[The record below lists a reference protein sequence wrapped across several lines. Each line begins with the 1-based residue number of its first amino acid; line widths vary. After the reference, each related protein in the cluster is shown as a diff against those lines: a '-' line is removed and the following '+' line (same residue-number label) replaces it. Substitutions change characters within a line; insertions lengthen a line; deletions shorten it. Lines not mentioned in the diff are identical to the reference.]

1 MKINKIILAIAV
13 ILVSI
18 ISCKQ
23 EELELL
29 DPNVIVPQ
37 TFFQNSGELQ
47 SAVNGAY
54 SFLQSQGMYGRIGF
68 FLLDN
73 LSQENLGTDALQGG
87 LKAFMDYTYD
97 PSLGEFFTYWQAAYR
112 GINSCNFVM
121 EAAESG
127 LIQNVS
133 QEEIDQRLGEVHFL
147 RAYYYFNLTNLWGG
161 VPLPTST
168 AASETGGI
176 PKASQEAVYQLIIE
190 DLDFAVA
197 NLAEKANTQ
206 QGRATRGAALALK
219 GKAHLFL
226 GEWGEAKS
234 ALEDVTGYT
243 INGVAPRDNGNIA
256 GEFNDES
263 IFEINYSQ
271 EIGGDQWN
279 ATGNGVRETTFRG
292 IEYSPLNFAN
302 IIVRPSL
309 LAEYEN
315 DDPRIK
321 AYFYSAGDA
330 FGGTTYAPGSQ
341 LPISGPVAFG
351 DALQDG
357 NLPLVFTLSS
367 PAWRK
372 YQNLDTRLS
381 DGFEYSGINFRVL
394 RYADVLLML
403 AEAENELGN
412 SSTAVDY
419 LNQVRDRVGMPN
431 YGTAEMDSRGY
442 PVGSKQ
448 QVFETIVHERAVELA
463 GEQHRYYD
471 LKRWGLAPQVI
482 ENWQSGKHE
491 FLPIPQNELDGNPD
505 ITNEDQNPG
514 Y

>member
-1 MKINKIILAIAV
+1 MKINKIILATTL

-18 ISCKQ
+18 ISCKE
-23 EELELL
+23 EELELS
-29 DPNVIVPQ
+29 DPNVIVPE
-37 TFFQNSGELQ
+37 TFFQNPGELQ
-47 SAVNGAY
+47 SAVNAAY

-97 PSLGEFFTYWQAAYR
+97 PSLGEFFTYWQSAYR
-112 GINSCNFVM
+112 GINSCNFVL
-121 EAAESG
+121 EAAEG
-127 LIQNVS
+127 DLITNVG
-133 QEEIDQRLGEVHFL
+133 QEEINQRLGEVRFL
-147 RAYYYFNLTNLWGG
+147 RAFYFFNLTNLWGD
-161 VPLPTST
+161 VPMPTST
-168 AASETGGI
+168 SASETGGI
-176 PKASQEAVYQLIIE
+176 PKSSQQEVYQLIFE
-190 DLDFAVA
+190 DLEFAIA
-197 NLAEKANTQ
+197 NLATKDNTPT
-206 QGRATRGAALALK
+206 GRATKDAAQALK

-226 GEWGEAKS
+226 GEWAAAKAELEA
-234 ALEDVTGYT
+234 VTGYT
-243 INGVAPRDNGNIA
+243 IIGVDPRDNGNIA
-256 GEFNDES
+256 GEFNPES
-263 IFEINYSQ
+263 LFEVNYSQ

-309 LAEYEN
+309 LAEYEDN
-315 DDPRIK
+315 DPRIQ

-330 FGGTTYAPGSQ
+330 FGGTTYAPGSE
-341 LPISGPVAFG
+341 LPIAGPVAFG
-351 DALQDG
+351 DPLPDG

-372 YQNLDTRLS
+372 YQNLDTRLT

-412 SSTAVDY
+412 QAAAVAY

-431 YGTAEMDSRGY
+431 YGTPQMDSRGY
-442 PVGSKQ
+442 PVGNQQ
-448 QVFETIVHERAVELA
+448 QVFEAIVHERAVELA

-471 LKRWGLAPQVI
+471 LKRWGLAAQTIVGF
-482 ENWQSGKHE
+482 QTGKHE
-491 FLPIPQNELDGNPD
+491 FLPIPQSEIDGNPEL
-505 ITNEDQNPG
+505 TNADQNPG